1 MKPRDGFTAVGGVG
15 GPFTITS
22 KSFTLTNTG
31 ADSLV
36 WSLARTSSWLA
47 VSPPSGTLAAG
58 ADASVSISLGA
69 DAYAL
74 PIADYTSSVAFS
86 NAAQGVAQVVPFTLQ
101 VVPTVP
107 LTIVAPPNDQ
117 WVAVGNGAA
126 FVVAA
131 GGTPPFTYQWQF
143 QSTNIEGATNASLI
157 LAGVTLNQAGNYTVI
172 VSNRRGSTNATAA
185 LTVVP
190 FGQPP
195 SITNQ
200 PQDQDIFQGGTAAF
214 NIGATGIGPLTYQWY
229 YDGVPLLEGTNATLF
244 LTNVRR
250 TNAGFYS
257 VAVSNT
263 FGSVVSAK
271 AALTI
276 DGYSLGAAALWEGP
290 GAGADSVVLA
300 VTPGTLSWT
309 NTANSSWLH
318 LTATNQSG
326 VGSTN
331 IIFNFDANP
340 GATRSGSL
348 SIAGQA
354 LTVTQAGSSYVAAG
368 ILTTL
373 SSNQYY
379 RPSGMAVDASGDVY
393 WSAVTGVDPTYGS
406 SEIFKWSK
414 VSNTVTRVLSTGM
427 DNPEA
432 LAFDTAGNLY
442 VTEVARN
449 AIGQLALGQSALA
462 PLISTGLVGPYGVAV
477 DDAANV
483 YIADTFN
490 NALKKWTPTRN
501 AVQTLAGFFS
511 QPMGVAV
518 DAARNVY
525 VSDTAGGAVKEWL
538 AASSNLITLVAG
550 LKSPWGITVD
560 GSGNVYFA
568 GRADPT
574 VKKWA
579 SATRS
584 VTTLVDGLGGP
595 IGVAV
600 DAIGN
605 VYIADTNNK
614 KVEELPRAFV
624 DPSPRH
630 ETAAEGGDSLP
641 QVLPPS
647 ENLLPPFYP
656 SSDQPWLTITG
667 VTNGI
672 VGFAFAA
679 NTGAVR
685 TAHITLLGQSI
696 AITQGTIGWP
706 VQLVN
711 AQMQS
716 DGAFRFSFTNDP
728 NASFTVLT
736 ATDLSLPIR
745 YWKVAGLAV
754 MSAPGQF
761 QFISQPMPNDFTR
774 FYAVRS
780 P

>member
-1 MKPRDGFTAVGGVG
+1 
-15 GPFTITS
+15 
-22 KSFTLTNTG
+22 
-31 ADSLV
+31 
-36 WSLARTSSWLA
+36 
-47 VSPPSGTLAAG
+47 
-58 ADASVSISLGA
+58 
-69 DAYAL
+69 
-74 PIADYTSSVAFS
+74 
-86 NAAQGVAQVVPFTLQ
+86 
-101 VVPTVP
+101 
-107 LTIVAPPNDQ
+107 
-117 WVAVGNGAA
+117 
-126 FVVAA
+126 
-131 GGTPPFTYQWQF
+131 
-143 QSTNIEGATNASLI
+143 
-157 LAGVTLNQAGNYTVI
+157 
-172 VSNRRGSTNATAA
+172 
-185 LTVVP
+185 
-190 FGQPP
+190 
-195 SITNQ
+195 
-200 PQDQDIFQGGTAAF
+200 
-214 NIGATGIGPLTYQWY
+214 
-229 YDGVPLLEGTNATLF
+229 
-244 LTNVRR
+244 
-250 TNAGFYS
+250 
-257 VAVSNT
+257 
-263 FGSVVSAK
+263 
-271 AALTI
+271 
-276 DGYSLGAAALWEGP
+276 
-290 GAGADSVVLA
+290 
-300 VTPGTLSWT
+300 
-309 NTANSSWLH
+309 
-318 LTATNQSG
+318 
-326 VGSTN
+326 
-331 IIFNFDANP
+331 
-340 GATRSGSL
+340 
-348 SIAGQA
+348 
-354 LTVTQAGSSYVAAG
+354 
-368 ILTTL
+368 
-373 SSNQYY
+373 
-379 RPSGMAVDASGDVY
+379 MAVDASGDVY

-432 LAFDTAGNLY
+432 LAFDTAGKLY

-550 LKSPWGITVD
+550 LKSPWGITID

-568 GRADPT
+568 GRADPK

-579 SATRS
+579 PATRS

-761 QFISQPMPNDFTR
+761 QFISQPMPSDFTR